1 MFSLFCRYS
10 LDQTFGV
17 LQCGSSKVL
26 SDTNQTD
33 SIYLH
38 NLIIYP
44 NSVMTK
50 HQCNVL
56 FGSRINRICYSHC
69 SLSQRWI
76 YSGFHKSKSK
86 DKFLPSIQVSC
97 TSFSDG
103 LHKNSQLLQS
113 LICPNSHT
121 NYTDSQAIISYTTKQ
136 ASQIKYFYS

>member
-1 MFSLFCRYS
+1 MFSLFCRNS

-33 SIYLH
+33 SIYRH

-44 NSVMTK
+44 NSVDKTPR
-50 HQCNVL
+50 QCFIWKQNKQNMLLTL
-56 FGSRINRICYSHC
+56 FAIT
-69 SLSQRWI
+69 QRWF

-86 DKFLPSIQVSC
+86 DRFLPSIQVSC

-113 LICPNSHT
+113 LVCPNSHT
-121 NYTDSQAIISYTTKQ
+121 NYADSQAIISYTTKQ